1 MAKHLDKRPADRRI
15 AADIRARIMSGNL
28 APGAK
33 LPITTQLIEQY
44 EVANQTIQRA
54 LQILK
59 TEGYIY
65 GKSGQG
71 VFVRKSTQHEID
83 TAATLPPS
91 STGEPYA
98 WIAEASRQGAVGTN
112 KIVAVEEV
120 VPPAKVREAFG
131 LAEDET
137 AVMRKRVLLFDDEP
151 AELCWSYYPLEIAAG
166 TALMESGRIK
176 GGSPT
181 LLASLG
187 FPSREAID
195 LVSWRPPTEEEFV
208 LLELPAEVPVGRTF
222 RVVYSDNQRPIEATV
237 MIKAGHKHSLLY
249 RTEIAPAG

>member
-1 MAKHLDKRPADRRI
+1 MATHKDTRATDRRI
-15 AADIRARIMSGNL
+15 AADIRARIMSGDL
-28 APGAK
+28 APGEQ
-33 LPITTQLIEQY
+33 LPITTKLIDQY

-59 TEGYIY
+59 AEGYIY

-71 VFVRKSTQHEID
+71 VFVRDSTQHEID

-91 STGEPYA
+91 SSGEPYA
-98 WIAEASRQGAVGTN
+98 WIAEASRQGTVGTN
-112 KIVAVEEV
+112 KILEVGEV
-120 VPPAKVREAFG
+120 VPPVKVREAFD
-131 LAEDET
+131 LAEGEQV
-137 AVMRKRVLLFDDEP
+137 AMRKRVLLFDDEP
-151 AELCWSYYPLEIAAG
+151 AELCWSYYPLEIAVG
-166 TALMESGRIK
+166 TALMEPERIK

-187 FPSREAID
+187 FPSREAVD

-249 RTEIAPAG
+249 RTEIAPAN